1 MKFFLFYKFEHVN
14 KVIFFLITSLLLF
27 TGCQRNEVLKTH
39 GIAYLENREKLIVVN
54 KSNKNDAIKLLG
66 QPATKGM
73 TNDNLWIY
81 IERTK
86 TRGKILKLG
95 RNYLKKNN
103 VLILEFNKYGIL
115 DKKEFYDK
123 SKMNKVKFAKAI
135 TENDIRK
142 ENFIYSFLSSIRQ
155 KMDKKRK

>member
-1 MKFFLFYKFEHVN
+1 MKKI
-14 KVIFFLITSLLLF
+14 IFCLLINFNFF

-39 GIAYLENREKLIVVN
+39 GISYLEKREKLIIIN
-54 KSNKNDAIKLLG
+54 QSNKNDAVEFLG
-66 QPATKGM
+66 YPATKGM
-73 TNDNLWIY
+73 RDDNLWIY

-86 TRGKILKLG
+86 TRGKLLRLG

-115 DKKEFYDK
+115 TKKEFYDK
-123 SKMNKVKFAKAI
+123 SKMNKVNFAKAI

-142 ENFIYSFLSSIRQ
+142 ENFIYGFLSSIRQ
-155 KMDKKRK
+155 KMESKKK